1 MNIYKIGAL
10 LGLATI
16 SVAAQAVSTLSENF
30 DSWND
35 GSGNQNGWA
44 AYGNSA
50 INTNVQSVVRRGPN
64 GKAVELRSHPTDQSG
79 LQGVINGYHSAFV
92 DYAGESTISQGTAAY
107 DRLNVSF
114 WYRTPDNNALTTTSW
129 GGILELNPSFDTNRY
144 GWVGLIDGAKDTT
157 GFYNAGDG
165 LVFELDTI
173 LNLNDTNASYDPI
186 AKNLSYATWY
196 RLQYNIQFV
205 DGINGDESPND
216 IMTVSVFDESNM
228 LLGSVTGST
237 WESGFRG
244 AYAFGN
250 PGPHGVNGMDFRARV
265 FNNDAN
271 LGYIDDFY
279 MEAVPEPMT
288 MTVLALAALVAKRK
302 RKQK

>member
-1 MNIYKIGAL
+1 MNNFKIAGL
-10 LGLATI
+10 LGLAATA
-16 SVAAQAVSTLSENF
+16 VAAQASSTLTENF
-30 DSWND
+30 DSWSL

-50 INTNVQSVVRRGPN
+50 INTNVQNTVARSGN
-64 GKAVELRSHPTDQSG
+64 AVELRSHPTDQAA
-79 LQGVINGYHSAFV
+79 LVGVINGYHTAYV
-92 DYAGESTISQGTAAY
+92 DYAGESTISQGTTNN

-114 WYRTPDNNALTTTSW
+114 WYRTPDNNNLSTTFW

-157 GFYNAGDG
+157 NFYTAADG
-165 LVFELDTI
+165 LVLELDTI
-173 LNLNDTNASYDPI
+173 LDLNDTAASFDPI
-186 AKNLSYATWY
+186 AKNLSYGTWY
-196 RLQYNIQFV
+196 RLQYNLQFV
-205 DGINGDESPND
+205 NGINGDESPND
-216 IMTVSVFDESNM
+216 IMTVSVFDEM
-228 LLGSVTGST
+228 GAQLGSVTGST

-265 FNNDAN
+265 TNNDAN

-279 MEAVPEPMT
+279 MESVPEPAT
-288 MTVLALAALVAKRK
+288 MTVLALGALAALKKRK
-302 RKQK
+302 SK